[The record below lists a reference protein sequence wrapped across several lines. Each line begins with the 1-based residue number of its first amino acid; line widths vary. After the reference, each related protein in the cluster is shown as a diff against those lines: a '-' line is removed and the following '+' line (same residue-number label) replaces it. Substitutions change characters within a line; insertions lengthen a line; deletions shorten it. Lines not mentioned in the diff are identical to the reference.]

1 MGSDLGLGR
10 SLGAAESTEIGFS
23 MADNNTSRFRSSDP
37 FGRGPGSSG
46 PANDPLAELARLIG
60 QNDPFAEF
68 GNRPQAQQPDQGS
81 QASQGSYDNNDPTQP
96 YSGQPAEPYA
106 PEPAPAY
113 SPEPAQ
119 HYQDEPQRFAAQQ
132 PHDDWPGSPAP
143 SNAYHPQPDAYGV
156 PPPMRPV
163 PGFDTPAYLEPMV
176 RPPDDYRPEHPA
188 FNPPP
193 SFLMA
198 GDRQDLHQDMHQDLH
213 HDRQQYAQQPPIYPA
228 GPDVGAMPAPHDDE
242 FYDDAPRGG
251 RRKGLLTVAAVLALA
266 VVGTTGAVGY
276 RSYFGGPG
284 LSGPPPVI
292 RASGEPS
299 KVAPPAASAATS
311 SDPSANKFNF
321 DRFAD
326 RSKDEQVIKRE
337 EKPIDPKDLARPNL
351 PRTVLDSAP
360 AASSRT
366 ATAGNPPSTI
376 GDPKRV
382 RTVPI
387 RPDQGD
393 MAVNTPSTTPENLL
407 PAPPARQTNGFPS
420 PPASRS
426 AESRPESAAPQARS
440 APPRTVTA
448 SRAQPAPSANAPL
461 SLAAPDA
468 GGDTSAPP
476 PAAARD
482 IAPPPSR
489 QASVAPVPRASNGG
503 GGRFHV
509 QVASQKSESDAEA
522 SYRSIQSKYSG
533 VLGGQPHSVR
543 RADLGTKGVYY
554 RAMVGPF
561 ASREQA
567 VQLCSSLKSAGGD
580 CVVQAN

>member
-1 MGSDLGLGR
+1 
-10 SLGAAESTEIGFS
+10 
-23 MADNNTSRFRSSDP
+23 MADNNTSRFRSTDP
-37 FGRGPGSSG
+37 LGRGSGPSG

-68 GNRPQAQQPDQGS
+68 GNRPQAPQPDQGDLG
-81 QASQGSYDNNDPTQP
+81 SQGSYDDSDPTQSHNEP
-96 YSGQPAEPYA
+96 PAEPYA
-106 PEPAPAY
+106 PQPAPAY
-113 SPEPAQ
+113 SPEPAR
-119 HYQDEPQRFAAQQ
+119 HYQDEPHRFSAEQQ
-132 PHDDWPGSPAP
+132 PHDDWPGTPAP
-143 SNAYHPQPDAYGV
+143 ANSYQQQPDPYGV

-163 PGFDTPAYLEPMV
+163 PGFDTPAYSEPMV
-176 RPPDDYRPEHPA
+176 RPPNDYRPEHPA
-188 FNPPP
+188 FDPPL
-193 SFLMA
+193 SFLTE
-198 GDRQDLHQDMHQDLH
+198 GDRPDHQA
-213 HDRQQYAQQPPIYPA
+213 YAQQPLYPA
-228 GPDVGAMPAPHDDE
+228 GPEVGAMPAPHDDE

-266 VVGTTGAVGY
+266 VVGTASAVGY

-284 LSGPPPVI
+284 ASAPPPVI
-292 RASGEPS
+292 RASVEPS
-299 KVAPPAASAATS
+299 KVAPPPSSSAAAAS
-311 SDPSANKFNF
+311 SDPAASKFNF

-337 EKPIDPKDLARPNL
+337 EKPIDSKDLARPNL
-351 PRTVLDSAP
+351 PRTVLDGAP
-360 AASSRT
+360 VASSRT
-366 ATAGNPPSTI
+366 GTAGNPPSTI
-376 GDPKRV
+376 GDPRRV

-393 MAVNTPSTTPENLL
+393 VAANTPSTTPENLL
-407 PAPPARQTNGFPS
+407 PAPQARQTIGFPP
-420 PPASRS
+420 PPARS
-426 AESRPESAAPQARS
+426 AESRPEPAAPQTAARS

-448 SRAQPAPSANAPL
+448 SRAPVATSTSGNTPL
-461 SLAAPDA
+461 SLSPN

-476 PAAARD
+476 QVSAYRDAAPQ
-482 IAPPPSR
+482 APTPSR
-489 QASVAPVPRASNGG
+489 QANAAPVPRASSNG

-522 SYRSIQSKYSG
+522 SYRSIQSKYSN
-533 VLGGQPHSVR
+533 VLGGQPHTVR
-543 RADLGTKGVYY
+543 RADLGAKGVYY